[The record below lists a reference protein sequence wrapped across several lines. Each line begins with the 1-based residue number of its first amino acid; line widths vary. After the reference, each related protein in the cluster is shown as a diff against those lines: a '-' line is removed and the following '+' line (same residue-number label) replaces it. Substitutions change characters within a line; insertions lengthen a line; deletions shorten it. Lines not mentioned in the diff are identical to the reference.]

1 MKKKLFVS
9 SIDKRI
15 VKSKVHK
22 LVGCLQKELNF
33 SVVSLCINFI
43 NSEEIHKIN
52 KRYLNHDFSTDI
64 ITFNYSGSNSDF
76 DGEVFISVDDA
87 RLSTKKYK
95 TTFSNELSR
104 LVIHG
109 MLHLNG
115 FNDIKRSDK
124 LKMKRMED
132 YLTMKYNFSL
142 LG

>member
-1 MKKKLFVS
+1 MKKNLFVS

-15 VKSKVHK
+15 VKSKVHN

-33 SVVSLCINFI
+33 SVVSLFINFI

-104 LVIHG
+104 LIIHG
-109 MLHLNG
+109 MLHLKG

>member
-1 MKKKLFVS
+1 MKKNLFIS
-9 SIDKRI
+9 SIDKKI
-15 VKSKVHK
+15 VKSKVHN
-22 LVGCLQKELNF
+22 LVGCLQKELDF
-33 SVVSLCINFI
+33 SIVSLFINFI

-52 KRYLNHDFSTDI
+52 KKYLNHDYSTDI
-64 ITFNYSGSNSDF
+64 ITINYSGSNSDF

-109 MLHLNG
+109 MLHLKG

>member
-1 MKKKLFVS
+1 MKKNLFVS

-15 VKSKVHK
+15 VKSKVHN

-104 LVIHG
+104 LIIHG
-109 MLHLNG
+109 MLHLKG